1 MGDNTSAGNYEQF
14 IEQLSEEE
22 KLDLLVQLSKSLK
35 NTRRKSSRK
44 TQRKKISVA
53 DTNPTLS
60 ILAKPM
66 RKTLTL
72 EDLIHEQNYQ
82 GGDQKRFDQK
92 AAKLRITEPI
102 EELLAQLTP

>member
-1 MGDNTSAGNYEQF
+1 MGDNLSAGNYEQF

-22 KLDLLVQLSKSLK
+22 KLDLLVQLSNSLK
-35 NTRRKSSRK
+35 NTRSRSSRK
-44 TQRKKISVA
+44 KQPKNVPA
-53 DTNPTLS
+53 AEATLS
-60 ILAKPM
+60 SLARPM

-92 AAKLRITEPI
+92 AAKVNVIEPI
-102 EELLAQLTP
+102 GKLLAQLTP

>member
-1 MGDNTSAGNYEQF
+1 MGDNFSAGNYEQF

-35 NTRRKSSRK
+35 NTRHSSTRKN
-44 TQRKKISVA
+44 QRKKNPVI
-53 DTNPTLS
+53 DTTLS
-60 ILAKPM
+60 TLAKPM

-92 AAKLRITEPI
+92 AAKLNILEPI